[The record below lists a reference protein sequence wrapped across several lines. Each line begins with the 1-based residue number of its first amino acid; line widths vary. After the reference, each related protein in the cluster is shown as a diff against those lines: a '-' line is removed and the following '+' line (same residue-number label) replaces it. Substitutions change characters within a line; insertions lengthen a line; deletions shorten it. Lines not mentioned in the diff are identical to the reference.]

1 MNSLLAQSGPM
12 DEDQEVTDANGKQVK
27 IPPGTVS
34 NALKKGKKA
43 LEVVLGELDK
53 AEKDGRMAPNEVE

>member
-1 MNSLLAQSGPM
+1 M
-12 DEDQEVTDANGKQVK
+12 DEDQEVTDADGKQVK